1 MRPLKKGTV
10 MSIIFT
16 IFGIISFVMFAYAV
30 YAQSKQIEQ
39 LKKVVRRQ
47 RKTIESLSN
56 PLPQDALSVQQRF
69 EESWNEIKKI
79 LDPDTTKD

>member
-1 MRPLKKGTV
+1 
-10 MSIIFT
+10 MSIVFT

-47 RKTIESLSN
+47 RKTIESLST
-56 PLPQDALSVQQRF
+56 PLPRDALSVQQRF
-69 EESWNEIKKI
+69 EESWNEIERI
-79 LDPDTTKD
+79 FDHDITQN

>member
-1 MRPLKKGTV
+1 

-16 IFGIISFVMFAYAV
+16 VFGILSFVMFA

-39 LKKVVRRQ
+39 LKKVVRHQ
-47 RKTIESLSN
+47 RKTIESLST
-56 PLPQDALSVQQRF
+56 PLPQDALSVQQRI

-79 LDPDTTKD
+79 LDPDAAKN

>member
-1 MRPLKKGTV
+1 

-39 LKKVVRRQ
+39 LKKVARRQ

-56 PLPQDALSVQQRF
+56 PLPQDAASAQQSF

-79 LDPDTTKD
+79 LDPDTTRN

>member
-1 MRPLKKGTV
+1 
-10 MSIIFT
+10 MSVIFT
-16 IFGIISFVMFAYAV
+16 VFGIISFVMFAYAV

-47 RKTIESLSN
+47 RSLIETISK

-69 EESWNEIKKI
+69 DEEWDEIKKI
-79 LDPDTTKD
+79 FDHDITKN

>member
-1 MRPLKKGTV
+1 MF
-10 MSIIFT
+10 IIFT

-47 RKTIESLSN
+47 RKTIESLST
-56 PLPQDALSVQQRF
+56 PLAQDAASVQQRF
-69 EESWNEIKKI
+69 DESWDEIKKI
-79 LDPDTTKD
+79 FDHDITKN

>member
-1 MRPLKKGTV
+1 

-30 YAQSKQIEQ
+30 YAQSKEIEQ
-39 LKKVVRRQ
+39 LKKVIRRQ
-47 RKTIESLSN
+47 RKTIESLSTQ
-56 PLPQDALSVQQRF
+56 LPQDAVSVQQRF

-79 LDPDTTKD
+79 LDPDTTKN

>member
-1 MRPLKKGTV
+1 

-30 YAQSKQIEQ
+30 YAQIEQ

-47 RKTIESLSN
+47 RKIIESLST
-56 PLPQDALSVQQRF
+56 PLPQDALSVQERF

-79 LDPDTTKD
+79 LDPDTTKN